1 MRRINS
7 TQGAT
12 MTTIH
17 TFDLNTFKRAIEE
30 RDASAQLALYADGAE
45 VTLVDRIS
53 RPSAPRVLRG
63 REEIQAWI
71 EDVCGR
77 DMTHR
82 VQHTVQD
89 EGGAAFTE
97 ACRYPDGTGVVCATV
112 LEVDNGLVAR
122 QIGVQAWDE

>member
-1 MRRINS
+1 MS
-7 TQGAT
+7 T
-12 MTTIH
+12 TTQ
-17 TFDLNTFKRAIEE
+17 TFDLNAFKQAIEE
-30 RDASAQLALYADGAE
+30 RDASTQLAMYAEDAE
-45 VTLVDRIS
+45 VTLIDRVA
-53 RPSAPRVLRG
+53 RPGSPRVLRG
-63 REEIQAWI
+63 IGEVRAWI

-89 EGGAAFTE
+89 ETGVAFTE

-112 LEVDNGLVAR
+112 LETDGGRVTR

>member
-1 MRRINS
+1 
-7 TQGAT
+7 

-17 TFDLNTFKRAIEE
+17 TFDLSAFKRAIEE
-30 RDASAQLALYADGAE
+30 RDSSAQLAMYADDAE
-45 VTLVDRIS
+45 VTLVDRVAQ
-53 RPSAPRVLRG
+53 PGAPRVLRG
-63 REEIQAWI
+63 RGEIQAWI

-89 EGGAAFTE
+89 DSGVAFTE
-97 ACRYPDGTGVVCATV
+97 ACRYPDGAGVVCATV
-112 LEVDNGLVAR
+112 LELDNGLVAR